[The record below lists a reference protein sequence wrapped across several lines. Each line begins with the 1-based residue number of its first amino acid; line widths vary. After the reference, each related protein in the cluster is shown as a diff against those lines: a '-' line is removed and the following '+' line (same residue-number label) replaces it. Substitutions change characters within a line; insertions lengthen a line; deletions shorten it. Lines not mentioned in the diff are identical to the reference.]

1 MARSQNTFRKK
12 EREKKKQQKRKDKE
26 EKRALKKENIKSG
39 TLNNMIAYVDINGNF
54 SDAPPKEGDDTME
67 VDASQI
73 DVSTPK
79 SVDME
84 LDAERRGLVKF
95 YNENKGF
102 GFIVPQG
109 SQEQYFFHESN
120 VNGEVWDMDKVKFKL
135 EKGEKGLNAV
145 GVSKI

>member
-12 EREKKKQQKRKDKE
+12 EREKKKQQKRKGKE
-26 EKRALKKENIKSG
+26 EKKALKKENAKSG
-39 TLNNMIAYVDINGNF
+39 SLDNMIAYVDINGNF

-79 SVDME
+79 SVAME

-95 YNENKGF
+95 FNESKGF

-109 SQEQYFFHESN
+109 GQEQYFFHESN
-120 VNGEVWDMDKVKFKL
+120 VKGNIQERDKVKFKL

-145 GVSKI
+145 DVSKI